1 MTVRVQI
8 PGAFRVH
15 TAGQKTVSVE
25 GLTVG
30 EVLQALVSAHP
41 SLKPQLYAPS
51 GDLRRYINVFRG
63 DDDIRALE
71 HLATA
76 VHDGQ
81 TLVIIPAISGG
92 SQ

>member
-15 TAGQKTVSVE
+15 TAGQKTVSLE
-25 GLTVG
+25 GGTVG
-30 EVLQALVSAHP
+30 QVLAALIAAHP
-41 SLKPQLYAPS
+41 ALKPQLYAPN

-63 DDDIRALE
+63 DLDIRALE

-76 VHDGQ
+76 VEDGD

-92 SQ
+92 GR

>member
-41 SLKPQLYAPS
+41 SLKPQLYAPN

-63 DDDIRALE
+63 DDDIRAHDE
-71 HLATA
+71 LATT
-76 VHDGQ
+76 VNDGD
-81 TLVIIPAISGG
+81 TLVLIPAISGG
-92 SQ
+92 SR